1 MITIEQ
7 YENRKE
13 TLEGASMV
21 TIWENIHP
29 DSLSGKIT
37 LSFYEE
43 KELFLWFIERLMNE
57 GKVKLGNGGEFL
69 TGTVKEQLDRFRAS
83 FPNTPEEM
91 EYGAFNGYWFLS
103 DACPAGFVW
112 IHENGYQDWT

>member
-29 DSLSGKIT
+29 DSLSGEIT

-69 TGTVKEQLDRFRAS
+69 TGQ
-83 FPNTPEEM
+83 
-91 EYGAFNGYWFLS
+91 
-103 DACPAGFVW
+103 
-112 IHENGYQDWT
+112 

>member
-1 MITIEQ
+1 MLTIEQ

-13 TLEGASMV
+13 ALEGASMV

-29 DSLSGKIT
+29 DSLSGKIS
-37 LSFYEE
+37 LSFNDE

-57 GKVKLGNGGEFL
+57 GKVKLGSGGMLL
-69 TGTVKEQLDRFRAS
+69 TGTVKEQVDKFRAS

-91 EYGAFNGYWFLS
+91 EYGVFNGYWFLS
-103 DACPAGFVW
+103 DACPAGLVW
-112 IHENGYQDWT
+112 IHESGYKDWT